1 MLYQASSSCSMA
13 VAKPVL
19 LGILYASN
27 QDKTHKGEFQ
37 LRTLKE
43 LLTAHITALD
53 ERLRARMT
61 RV

>member
-1 MLYQASSSCSMA
+1 MA